1 MQEQLQGGDQQTGSA
16 ADSRHGL
23 PMACDLC
30 LRSLLTFGLEKRVL
44 LHYTPKS
51 LSKQPLRMSV
61 TLPPNCCRVT
71 R

>member
-30 LRSLLTFGLEKRVL
+30 LRSLLTFGLEKE
-44 LHYTPKS
+44 YCYI
-51 LSKQPLRMSV
+51 
-61 TLPPNCCRVT
+61 TLPNHCQSSPSGCLSPSFST
-71 R
+71 AAE